1 MTPDKFCKYLDDVKR
16 ALDNME
22 YEFDQMTREL
32 DDASENARREKA
44 RANAAEQDLARVT
57 AGP

>member
-1 MTPDKFCKYLDDVKR
+1 MTPDKFYKYLDDVKR

-32 DDASENARREKA
+32 DDASENARRQQA

-57 AGP
+57 EGP

>member
-1 MTPDKFCKYLDDVKR
+1 VTPDKFCKYLDDVKR

-32 DDASENARREKA
+32 DDASENARRHKA
-44 RANAAEQDLARVT
+44 RADAAEQDLARVT